1 MEAMV
6 SLSSHDFSVAAFFS
20 FSYALAVIWL
30 MLKKVVFTLQSPPKS
45 QKFLYILSSR
55 MWEEIL
61 MGLGLQ
67 SQEEKEMAPMS
78 FFLKECLQGFK
89 KKIKL

>member
-1 MEAMV
+1 
-6 SLSSHDFSVAAFFS
+6 
-20 FSYALAVIWL
+20 
-30 MLKKVVFTLQSPPKS
+30 MLRKVKVFTLQSPSKS
-45 QKFLYILSSR
+45 QKFMYMYVLSSR

-67 SQEEKEMAPMS
+67 SQEEKQMPPMS